1 MERFPGSSASG
12 AQAWLW
18 QRVTGATLV
27 VLLVGHFL
35 LKHFGMEGS
44 EGEGIT
50 HALVVAQLRNPW
62 WLVFELVFLVVALWH
77 GLNGVWMVAADYL
90 HAPVLRVGAYLALW
104 IVGFVSLL
112 LGLVTLLPL
121 AG

>member
-1 MERFPGSSASG
+1 MERFPGSSATG

-18 QRVTGATLV
+18 QRVTGAILV

-35 LKHFGMEGS
+35 LKHFGMGGV

-62 WLVFELVFLVVALWH
+62 WLVFELVFLVMALWH

-90 HAPVLRVGAYLALW
+90 HAPVLRVGVYLALW
-104 IVGFVSLL
+104 VVGFVSLV

>member
-12 AQAWLW
+12 AQSWLW
-18 QRVTGATLV
+18 QRVTGAVLV

-35 LKHFGMEGS
+35 LKHFGMGGA

-50 HALVVAQLRNPW
+50 HALVTAQLKNPW

-104 IVGFVSLL
+104 AVGFVSLL